1 MKRLHLQRRVG
12 KSELGE
18 LKSLRPWCM
27 GVALLLSLLFS
38 GQVGSLHSQEQPGTR
53 RARPNTPAP
62 PVPKPQE
69 SAEDYRYSGQDRRDP
84 LEPLVKEVPPDV
96 LRPKPRLPERPLGPL
111 ERFDLS
117 ALKLVG
123 IVWGELGRK
132 ALIKAPD
139 GKSYFAT
146 LETYMG
152 KYSGK
157 VIAIEND
164 RLVIEEQYLNS
175 EDKLVPKTLTLPL
188 RRKDKKEG

>member
-1 MKRLHLQRRVG
+1 WQWRQTCIPRLTAGWPAPVWPGPQGFFVAGASPPRGRGCGHRAQYVALICVPAWHPPGWGCVGSYG
-12 KSELGE
+12 KSA
-18 LKSLRPWCM
+18 STCP
-27 GVALLLSLLFS
+27 VFQPLFT
-38 GQVGSLHSQEQPGTR
+38 GDL
-53 RARPNTPAP
+53 
-62 PVPKPQE
+62 
-69 SAEDYRYSGQDRRDP
+69 Y

-146 LETYMG
+146 L
-152 KYSGK
+152 
-157 VIAIEND
+157 
-164 RLVIEEQYLNS
+164 
-175 EDKLVPKTLTLPL
+175 
-188 RRKDKKEG
+188 

>member
-1 MKRLHLQRRVG
+1 
-12 KSELGE
+12 
-18 LKSLRPWCM
+18 M
-27 GVALLLSLLFS
+27 GVALLSILLLSV
-38 GQVGSLHSQEQPGTR
+38 QVGSIYSQEQPGTR

-62 PVPKPQE
+62 PIPKPQDPTG
-69 SAEDYRYSGQDRRDP
+69 DYRYRTQDRRDP
-84 LEPLVKEVPPDV
+84 LEPLVKEAPPDV
-96 LRPKPRLPERPLGPL
+96 LRPKPRQPERPLGPL

-123 IVWGELGRK
+123 VVWGELGRK

-139 GKSYFAT
+139 GKSYFAP